1 MFGNMNDRIRDDSE
15 AIQGMIVRT
24 LATNP
29 AGHRLCLIGGF
40 RYRLLDGSARRSIDV
55 DYHWE
60 GDIEAKQ
67 QEVIALLQT
76 RLLPDVQVRYGYE
89 GAVGPVKGP
98 DAESPLVRTIE
109 TVFRRVHTAEGA
121 IVIPVEIT
129 RIVCLDPAVVRTVK
143 GTVCLTASDAD
154 MIESKV
160 ISLLNRVYVRAQDF
174 VDLFLFQ
181 DAFIPDSNRRLR
193 NKLSQLKLPDASIE
207 GTMSSLLRNR
217 VLHIRAIE
225 QVLEEQVDEAVAAT
239 LREAGGGSTMFDTVY
254 DILGAQ
260 LRTKEKAGS

>member
-1 MFGNMNDRIRDDSE
+1 MNDRIRDDSE

-121 IVIPVEIT
+121 IVIPVEKYICFRRYQYFIICRLELNWLFWKY
-129 RIVCLDPAVVRTVK
+129 RI
-143 GTVCLTASDAD
+143 
-154 MIESKV
+154 
-160 ISLLNRVYVRAQDF
+160 
-174 VDLFLFQ
+174 
-181 DAFIPDSNRRLR
+181 
-193 NKLSQLKLPDASIE
+193 
-207 GTMSSLLRNR
+207 
-217 VLHIRAIE
+217 
-225 QVLEEQVDEAVAAT
+225 
-239 LREAGGGSTMFDTVY
+239 STF
-254 DILGAQ
+254 
-260 LRTKEKAGS
+260 RS